1 MGKMMTR
8 LQAKLYILYVLQ
20 GAFLECPT
28 IVCIFFCFWALYR
41 TTCQPSSWKKR
52 GDASGAPCVIPFQC
66 LGLPYSHFV
75 WSHLHQLPGIWVF
88 GASSPDSLH
97 LQKRFDL
104 GLPPHFTA
112 KKFFIRSTN
121 RCNSW
126 KACKHM
132 SNPHKYTWQ
141 FCSHLASWLCWLFCR
156 IHTSMLINWEK
167 LYLCQWPCGHLHKA
181 HQLRFYDGRCSA
193 TGHIWTSNR
202 VENFGSMAYWT
213 QLKGRPLHL
222 LYWA

>member
-1 MGKMMTR
+1 MSFQYFQWEKWWPVFR
-8 LQAKLYILYVLQ
+8 RSYISCMSCK
-20 GAFLECPT
+20 AP
-28 IVCIFFCFWALYR
+28 FWSVR
-41 TTCQPSSWKKR
+41 PSSASSFASERCTGPPVSPVLEKNR

-66 LGLPYSHFV
+66 LGLPDSHFV
-75 WSHLHQLPGIWVF
+75 WSHLHQPPGPPGSWVF

-112 KKFFIRSTN
+112 KKLFIRSTN

-141 FCSHLASWLCWLFCR
+141 FCSHLVSWLCWLFCR
-156 IHTSMLINWEK
+156 IHTSMLINCEK

-202 VENFGSMAYWT
+202 VETSDRWHTGLS
-213 QLKGRPLHL
+213 
-222 LYWA
+222 